1 MPDAGSPMAD
11 SPGTQEW
18 LRPYQRLDG
27 KQREA
32 FAKRITELYRE
43 GASIRDIVKETGRS
57 YGAIHGLLVEEQV
70 TMRSRGGARV
80 KH

>member
-1 MPDAGSPMAD
+1 MAD

-32 FAKRITELYRE
+32 FAKRIAALYRE
-43 GASIRDIVKETGRS
+43 GASIRDIAKETGRS

-70 TMRSRGGARV
+70 TMRSRGGARL